1 MTRKLTNRLGR
12 GFLPLP
18 RLALAAALLLPLA
31 ACDSIMDVEDPDVAL
46 PDQLLDP
53 TKLPTVRAAVLG
65 DFAVAFSGAGF
76 TTSNIGIAHISG
88 LLADEL
94 WHSGTYGQ
102 NREIDQR
109 RVGNTNSLL
118 ISTTRNLYQ
127 AWRQAQ
133 FAVGAYAQTSPNTA
147 AHAEM
152 AALEAFLYVLLAE
165 NYCGAIPFSRE
176 VNGEFDY
183 GAPETNQQ
191 VYQRAIAAFD
201 AAATIASTA
210 GTGAAREANLIRI
223 GKARTLVNQNRYAEA
238 AALVAGVP
246 TSYRYVIEHS
256 KNTDRQYNGLWQNN
270 WGRREISLASQE
282 GRNGVMFRRGTT
294 TAQNTIVSADPRITW
309 SFRNGAADTRSRHY
323 FAGKYASQD
332 SSAVLASGIEAR
344 LIEAE
349 AALNRGQSAAYLP
362 ILNTLR
368 ATVGLAALTDP
379 GAADAR
385 VNQFFEERAMWLFG
399 TGHRLGDL
407 RRLVRQ
413 YGRAQNTVF
422 PTGTYFRESNTGA
435 QREQGAYGT
444 DVAFPMIFDEQNNEK
459 FRTVMDQCNT
469 SQA

>member
-1 MTRKLTNRLGR
+1 MIRKLSNRPGR
-12 GFLPLP
+12 GLRLLP
-18 RLALAAALLLPLA
+18 RLALAAALLVPLA

-46 PDQLLDP
+46 PDQLIDP

-76 TTSNIGIAHISG
+76 TTSNIGIVHLSG
-88 LLADEL
+88 LMADEL

-109 RVGNTNSLL
+109 RVGNTNSFL
-118 ISTTRNLYQ
+118 ISTTRNLFQ

-133 FAVGAYAQTSPNTA
+133 FGVSAFAQTQPNTP
-147 AHAEM
+147 AHAEL
-152 AALEAFLYVLLAE
+152 AALEAYLYVLLAE
-165 NYCGAIPFSRE
+165 NYCSAIPFSRE
-176 VNGEFDY
+176 VNGKFEY
-183 GAPETNQQ
+183 GPPETSQQ
-191 VYQRAIAAFD
+191 VYQRALSAFD
-201 AAATIASTA
+201 AAAAIAAAAS
-210 GTGAAREANLIRI
+210 GATREANLIRI
-223 GKARTLVNQNRYAEA
+223 GKARTLLDLNRYAEA

-246 TSYRYVIEHS
+246 TSYRYVVEHS
-256 KNTDRQYNGLWQNN
+256 KNTDIQYNGVWQNN

-282 GRNGVMFRRGTT
+282 GTNGVMFRRGTT
-294 TAQNTIVSADPRITW
+294 TTANSTVSVDPRVTW

-323 FAGKYASQD
+323 FVGNYASQD
-332 SSAVLASGIEAR
+332 SSAVLASGVEAR

-368 ATVGLAALTDP
+368 SGVGLAALADP
-379 GAADAR
+379 GTPAAR

-399 TGHRLGDL
+399 TAHRLSDL

-422 PTGTYFRESNTGA
+422 PSGTYFRESTTGS
-435 QREQGAYGT
+435 QRDQGVYGA
-444 DVAFPMIFDEQNNEK
+444 DVAFPMVFDEQNNDK
-459 FRTVMDQCNT
+459 YRAAMDQCVT
-469 SQA
+469 TQA